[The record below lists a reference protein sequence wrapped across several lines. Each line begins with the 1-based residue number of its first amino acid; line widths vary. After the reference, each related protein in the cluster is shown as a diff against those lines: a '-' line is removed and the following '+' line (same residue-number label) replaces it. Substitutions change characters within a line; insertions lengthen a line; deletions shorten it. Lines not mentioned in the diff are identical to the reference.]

1 MGRSGNAPIPT
12 NKKQSRPEMTSPD
25 AETATS
31 SAQNGASPTDA
42 RHRPLVVMDQVT
54 KVFSSGTV
62 ALSDMSL
69 TVNGGEF
76 VSLLGPSGC
85 GKSTALRIIAGL
97 GDVSTGM
104 IDWPSS
110 RINSKGLP
118 EGDISFVFQEPTLMP
133 WQTVFGNVHLPLKL
147 KGISKAAARDEIMAT
162 LATVGLE
169 DFAEAYPRELSGGMK
184 MRVSIARALVTR
196 PKLLLMDEPFAALD
210 EITRQKLN
218 DDVLRLW
225 KETGI
230 TVVFVTHSV
239 FESAYLSS
247 RIVVMKS
254 RPGRVHADFALHTS
268 LERDAH
274 YRTSE
279 EYRQACET
287 VSETLLEAMDGED
300 AH

>member
-1 MGRSGNAPIPT
+1 
-12 NKKQSRPEMTSPD
+12 MTLSPVSTPPP
-25 AETATS
+25 AE
-31 SAQNGASPTDA
+31 A
-42 RHRPLVVMDQVT
+42 RKRPLVAMRNVSKQ
-54 KVFSSGTV
+54 FSNGTV

-69 TVNGGEF
+69 TVENGEF

-97 GDVSTGM
+97 GDASSGT

-147 KGISKAAARDEIMAT
+147 RGISKSAARDEIIKA
-162 LATVGLE
+162 LETVGLK
-169 DFAEAYPRELSGGMK
+169 DFAQAYPRELSGGMK

-239 FESAYLSS
+239 FESAYLSN
-247 RIVVMKS
+247 RIVVMKA
-254 RPGRVHADFALHTS
+254 RPGRVHADFPLVTS
-268 LERDAH
+268 MERDAH

-279 EYRQACET
+279 DYRLACER
-287 VSETLLEAMDGED
+287 VSNMLIEAIGGEE
-300 AH
+300 H